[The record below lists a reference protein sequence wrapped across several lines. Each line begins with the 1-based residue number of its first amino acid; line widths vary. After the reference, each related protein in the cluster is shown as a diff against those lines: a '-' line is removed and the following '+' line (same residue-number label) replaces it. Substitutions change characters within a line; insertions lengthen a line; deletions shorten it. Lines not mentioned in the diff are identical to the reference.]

1 VLAIRLAA
9 TEPEIIAFADEL
21 GFDGVVVVIA
31 LLAKKA
37 SGGNRSA
44 QRIARAILG
53 RSQADAVTA
62 AMAHVGL

>member
-1 VLAIRLAA
+1 
-9 TEPEIIAFADEL
+9 
-21 GFDGVVVVIA
+21 VVVVIA